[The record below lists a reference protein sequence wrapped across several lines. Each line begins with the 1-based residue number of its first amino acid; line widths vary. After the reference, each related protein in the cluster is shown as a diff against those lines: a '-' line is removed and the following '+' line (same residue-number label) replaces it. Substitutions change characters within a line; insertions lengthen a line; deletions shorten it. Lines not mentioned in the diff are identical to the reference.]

1 MKILDFFRKK
11 GTEEDSNQE
20 TNTESSLSH
29 IIYEQEKIDEMLQ
42 NPGFEV
48 YKPFLRVH
56 RDELA
61 KLWAEQFE
69 LTHQIPIYDWR
80 YEIVRTAYYRGII
93 SILIH
98 NINLYIRAQKKEPI
112 NFGSLELFLLEVLAA
127 ELKITNVPVVI
138 DESEIENM
146 MECNDMRI
154 LYRNFMEARN
164 HWIKTD
170 YEVIIDLIYKCDRD
184 RAPYGRFYRKTNI
197 DEIRNLINDPEFP
210 DGYTEFALYNDHLL
224 YTTWK
229 DFRNQVDP
237 DIALSKYVELVYD
250 IVVWT
255 HVCRVDSKH
264 KESRST
270 NGLIRYAYNH
280 ALIDACLKE
289 HVCWF
294 PSEEQTKNIIER
306 MPEKIDEMNTIS
318 EVEKPFGEEL
328 PESARKTPAKSK
340 KKELPPNEQA
350 QFNDLLIDIFIDE
363 DHPFIKLY
371 YNELLTIYCLGRV
384 AIDGVI
390 IEECTRGAVS
400 CMMKAFV
407 TETLRDYHDGYLT
420 PSNIRHVAFKSGTT
434 LQQAIFSDMDAWDII
449 LNISLILLVESNT
462 ITADKNLDDPDV
474 QTKHILAGVRAY
486 MCGRYTDHGITTV
499 EEYNAYKETGKY
511 PSKDKNELPDEW
523 NPVEKSWDE
532 FRNTGL
538 VQITNQFLHIFGWAL
553 TYAKDGDE
561 LRVFPAR
568 VRYRG
573 FDVDSQT
580 RAYEKLQKY
589 MIENA
594 ETLYKESDYEDEEN

>member
-1 MKILDFFRKK
+1 MNILDFFRKK
-11 GTEEDSNQE
+11 GTGEDSNNE
-20 TNTESSLSH
+20 TNTESSLSR
-29 IIYEQEKIDEMLQ
+29 IIYEQKKIDEMLQ

-48 YKPFLRVH
+48 YKPFLWVH
-56 RDELA
+56 RNELA
-61 KLWAEQFE
+61 KQWTEQFE
-69 LTHQIPIYDWR
+69 FDMLTYQILIYNWQ
-80 YEIVRTAYYRGII
+80 YEMVRAAYYRDII

-112 NFGSLELFLLEVLAA
+112 NFGNLELFLLEVLAA
-127 ELKITNVPVVI
+127 ELKITNVPFAI
-138 DESEIENM
+138 DESEIEDM

-170 YEVIIDLIYKCDRD
+170 TEVIIDLIYKYDRD
-184 RAPYGRFYRKTNI
+184 RVPDGRFYRKTTI
-197 DEIRNLINDPEFP
+197 DEIRNLVNDPEFP

-229 DFRNQVDP
+229 EFRNQVDP

-294 PSEEQTKNIIER
+294 PSEEQTKNIIAR
-306 MPEKIDEMNTIS
+306 MPEKIDEI
-318 EVEKPFGEEL
+318 GEEL
-328 PESARKTPAKSK
+328 PESVKDVE
-340 KKELPPNEQA
+340 KKEETVLP
-350 QFNDLLIDIFIDE
+350 
-363 DHPFIKLY
+363 
-371 YNELLTIYCLGRV
+371 T
-384 AIDGVI
+384 
-390 IEECTRGAVS
+390 
-400 CMMKAFV
+400 
-407 TETLRDYHDGYLT
+407 
-420 PSNIRHVAFKSGTT
+420 
-434 LQQAIFSDMDAWDII
+434 
-449 LNISLILLVESNT
+449 
-462 ITADKNLDDPDV
+462 DD
-474 QTKHILAGVRAY
+474 
-486 MCGRYTDHGITTV
+486 
-499 EEYNAYKETGKY
+499 
-511 PSKDKNELPDEW
+511 W

-594 ETLYKESDYEDEEN
+594 ETLYKESDYEDEED

>member
-20 TNTESSLSH
+20 TNTESYLSH

-170 YEVIIDLIYKCDRD
+170 YEVIIDLIYKCYRD

-197 DEIRNLINDPEFP
+197 DEIRNLVNDPEFP

-280 ALIDACLKE
+280 ALIDA
-289 HVCWF
+289 
-294 PSEEQTKNIIER
+294 
-306 MPEKIDEMNTIS
+306 
-318 EVEKPFGEEL
+318 
-328 PESARKTPAKSK
+328 
-340 KKELPPNEQA
+340 
-350 QFNDLLIDIFIDE
+350 
-363 DHPFIKLY
+363 
-371 YNELLTIYCLGRV
+371 
-384 AIDGVI
+384 
-390 IEECTRGAVS
+390 
-400 CMMKAFV
+400 
-407 TETLRDYHDGYLT
+407 
-420 PSNIRHVAFKSGTT
+420 
-434 LQQAIFSDMDAWDII
+434 
-449 LNISLILLVESNT
+449 
-462 ITADKNLDDPDV
+462 
-474 QTKHILAGVRAY
+474 
-486 MCGRYTDHGITTV
+486 
-499 EEYNAYKETGKY
+499 
-511 PSKDKNELPDEW
+511 
-523 NPVEKSWDE
+523 
-532 FRNTGL
+532 
-538 VQITNQFLHIFGWAL
+538 
-553 TYAKDGDE
+553 
-561 LRVFPAR
+561 
-568 VRYRG
+568 
-573 FDVDSQT
+573 
-580 RAYEKLQKY
+580 
-589 MIENA
+589 
-594 ETLYKESDYEDEEN
+594 

>member
-11 GTEEDSNQE
+11 GTKEDSNKE
-20 TNTESSLSH
+20 TNIESSLSH
-29 IIYEQEKIDEMLQ
+29 IIYEQETIDKMLQ

-48 YKPFLRVH
+48 YKPFLRVR

-61 KLWAEQFE
+61 KRWTVQFE
-69 LTHQIPIYDWR
+69 LRYQIPIYNWR
-80 YEIVRTAYYRGII
+80 YDMVRTVYYQDII

-98 NINLYIRAQKKEPI
+98 NITLYIRAQKKEPI

-127 ELKITNVPVVI
+127 ELKITDVLVVI
-138 DESEIENM
+138 DESKIEDM
-146 MECNDMRI
+146 MERNDMRI

-170 YEVIIDLIYKCDRD
+170 TEVIIDLIYKYDRGRVPD
-184 RAPYGRFYRKTNI
+184 GRFYRKTTI
-197 DEIRNLINDPEFP
+197 DEIRNLVNDPEFP

-224 YTTWK
+224 YATWK
-229 DFRNQVDP
+229 EFRNQVDS
-237 DIALSKYVELVYD
+237 DITLSKYVELVYD

-255 HVCRVDSKH
+255 HVCRVDNKH

-294 PSEEQTKNIIER
+294 PSEEQTKNIIAR
-306 MPEKIDEMNTIS
+306 MPEEIDEMNTIS
-318 EVEKPFGEEL
+318 TVEKPFGEEL
-328 PESARKTPAKSK
+328 PESVKDTG
-340 KKELPPNEQA
+340 KKEETVLP
-350 QFNDLLIDIFIDE
+350 
-363 DHPFIKLY
+363 
-371 YNELLTIYCLGRV
+371 T
-384 AIDGVI
+384 
-390 IEECTRGAVS
+390 
-400 CMMKAFV
+400 
-407 TETLRDYHDGYLT
+407 
-420 PSNIRHVAFKSGTT
+420 
-434 LQQAIFSDMDAWDII
+434 
-449 LNISLILLVESNT
+449 
-462 ITADKNLDDPDV
+462 DD
-474 QTKHILAGVRAY
+474 
-486 MCGRYTDHGITTV
+486 
-499 EEYNAYKETGKY
+499 
-511 PSKDKNELPDEW
+511 W

-573 FDVDSQT
+573 FDVGSQT

-594 ETLYKESDYEDEEN
+594 ETLYNESDYEDEEN

>member
-61 KLWAEQFE
+61 KLLAEQSE

-80 YEIVRTAYYRGII
+80 YEMVRIAYYRDII

-127 ELKITNVPVVI
+127 ELKITNVSVVI

-146 MECNDMRI
+146 MEYNDMRI

-184 RAPYGRFYRKTNI
+184 RAPYRRFYRKTNI
-197 DEIRNLINDPEFP
+197 DEIRNLVNDPEFP

-237 DIALSKYVELVYD
+237 DIALSKYAELVYD

-294 PSEEQTKNIIER
+294 PSEEQTKNIIAR

-318 EVEKPFGEEL
+318 TVEK
-328 PESARKTPAKSK
+328 
-340 KKELPPNEQA
+340 
-350 QFNDLLIDIFIDE
+350 
-363 DHPFIKLY
+363 
-371 YNELLTIYCLGRV
+371 
-384 AIDGVI
+384 
-390 IEECTRGAVS
+390 
-400 CMMKAFV
+400 
-407 TETLRDYHDGYLT
+407 
-420 PSNIRHVAFKSGTT
+420 
-434 LQQAIFSDMDAWDII
+434 
-449 LNISLILLVESNT
+449 
-462 ITADKNLDDPDV
+462 
-474 QTKHILAGVRAY
+474 
-486 MCGRYTDHGITTV
+486 
-499 EEYNAYKETGKY
+499 YNAYKETGKY
-511 PSKDKNELPDEW
+511 PSKDKNELPDDW

-573 FDVDSQT
+573 FDEGSQT

-594 ETLYKESDYEDEEN
+594 ETLYKESDYEDEED

>member
-11 GTEEDSNQE
+11 STEEDSTQE
-20 TNTESSLSH
+20 TNTESSPAH

-61 KLWAEQFE
+61 KRWAVQIE
-69 LTHQIPIYDWR
+69 LR
-80 YEIVRTAYYRGII
+80 YQTTYNWHYEMVRTTYYQDII
-93 SILIH
+93 AILIH
-98 NINLYIRAQKKEPI
+98 NINLYIRTQHKEPI

-127 ELKITNVPVVI
+127 ELKITEVSVAI

-170 YEVIIDLIYKCDRD
+170 TEVIIDLIYKYDRC
-184 RAPYGRFYRKTNI
+184 RALDGRFYRKTPI
-197 DEIRNLINDPEFP
+197 DEIRNLVNDPDFP

-237 DIALSKYVELVYD
+237 DIALSKYIELVYD

-294 PSEEQTKNIIER
+294 PSEEQTKNIIAR
-306 MPEKIDEMNTIS
+306 MPEEIDEMNTIS
-318 EVEKPFGEEL
+318 TVEKPFGEEL
-328 PESARKTPAKSK
+328 PESVKDTG
-340 KKELPPNEQA
+340 KKEETVLP
-350 QFNDLLIDIFIDE
+350 
-363 DHPFIKLY
+363 
-371 YNELLTIYCLGRV
+371 T
-384 AIDGVI
+384 
-390 IEECTRGAVS
+390 
-400 CMMKAFV
+400 
-407 TETLRDYHDGYLT
+407 
-420 PSNIRHVAFKSGTT
+420 
-434 LQQAIFSDMDAWDII
+434 
-449 LNISLILLVESNT
+449 
-462 ITADKNLDDPDV
+462 DD
-474 QTKHILAGVRAY
+474 
-486 MCGRYTDHGITTV
+486 
-499 EEYNAYKETGKY
+499 
-511 PSKDKNELPDEW
+511 W

-573 FDVDSQT
+573 FDVGSQT